1 MKKEDKKE
9 KKCGFCEMRKKMKMK
24 ESFARKGTIE
34 NYLKELSFGEN
45 KPFKINFNEGI
56 SVDFKKASLNEEE
69 KKKLSPAKMKL
80 KKKFSSSMKKKE
92 KGFEKLY
99 GKERAAEVRSR
110 TAIKMAKKK

>member
-1 MKKEDKKE
+1 
-9 KKCGFCEMRKKMKMK
+9 
-24 ESFARKGTIE
+24 
-34 NYLKELSFGEN
+34 
-45 KPFKINFNEGI
+45 
-56 SVDFKKASLNEEE
+56 
-69 KKKLSPAKMKL
+69 MKL